1 MKMQVAPYQ
10 TKVYFVRIEPANDH
24 PIIRICGYPTDLT
37 MTNGEVYLTENGYEF
52 SGYGT
57 TATFA
62 SSSIDLSG
70 ILSMGAISKVDL
82 ESGVY
87 DNARVY
93 LFAASFNNLVEDY
106 EPLGLMFWGKVN
118 FSDDNYTVQLMQA
131 IDVLGQSTGRT
142 YSPSCPWV
150 LFDQTLDGHV
160 LQPSQSRCTGP
171 RANPDGPLIEDFKV
185 TGTLTSVTSQYAFA
199 DSARTEVDDYFGYGA
214 IRFITGDNAGLKP
227 LEIKSY
233 LQAGGQI
240 AVIEAFFFAPKVG
253 DQYEMIPGC
262 RKRPNEDCRDKY
274 SNKINFGGQDFVPNP
289 SEYGQIGRN

>member
-1 MKMQVAPYQ
+1 MKTQVADYQ
-10 TKVYFVRIEPANDH
+10 SKVYCIRIEPANDH
-24 PIIRICGYPTDLT
+24 PIIRIAGHPTDLV
-37 MTNGEVYLTENGYEF
+37 MSNGETYLTENGYQF

-57 TATFA
+57 TSSFA

-70 ILSMGAISKVDL
+70 ILSIGAVSKLDL

-93 LFAASFNNLVEDY
+93 LFATSFVNPVEDY
-106 EPLGLMFWGKVN
+106 EPLGLFFWGKVE
-118 FSDDNYTVQLMQA
+118 FSDDNYKVELMQS
-131 IDVLGQSTGRT
+131 IDVLSQSTGRT

-160 LQPSQSRCTGP
+160 LQPGQSRCTGP
-171 RANPDGPLIEDFKV
+171 RANPDGPLIEDFLV

-199 DSARTEVDDYFGYGA
+199 DSSRDEEDDWFGYGS
-214 IRFITGDNAGLKP
+214 IRFTSGDNAGLKP

-240 AVIEAFFFAPKVG
+240 NVIEAFFYLPKVG
-253 DQYEMIPGC
+253 DTYEMIPGC
-262 RKRPNEDCRDKY
+262 RKRPAEDCRDKY
-274 SNKINFGGQDFVPNP
+274 NNKINFGGQDFVPNP
-289 SEYGQIGRN
+289 SEYSQVGRS